1 MSINLYLENAVCLVR
16 SLQWSV
22 AIFQLFLEL
31 VKLLCMNNFPS
42 KDTLLGLNY
51 CLLGNFSS
59 CVCFSFFPQQLSFQT

>member
-1 MSINLYLENAVCLVR
+1 MTLNKLMSINLYLENAVCLVR

-42 KDTLLGLNY
+42 KDILLGLNY
-51 CLLGNFSS
+51 RLLGNFSS
-59 CVCFSFFPQQLSFQT
+59 